1 MQVARVRRLLGW
13 DWEAEMSVKLYG
25 IAGSPNVRG
34 AMLGLAEKGVE
45 FELVNLM
52 PPAWK
57 TPEHLLRNPFGK
69 VPVLEHD
76 GFEIFETQAILR
88 YVDHAFPG
96 PALQPTDAREAAR
109 MNQIIG
115 IIDCYLGPSWI
126 GGIGFERLV
135 APTFLGQPTDI
146 ERVNAAVP
154 MARSCAETLEALIAA
169 PYVAGETFSLA
180 DIRLMP
186 HFDWLRITPEG
197 EAILAGKN
205 KLVQWFEHVS
215 GRPSAKEILR

>member
-1 MQVARVRRLLGW
+1 
-13 DWEAEMSVKLYG
+13 MSVKLYG
-25 IAGSPNVRG
+25 MAGSPNVRG

-45 FELVNLM
+45 FSLVNLM

-57 TPEHLLRNPFGK
+57 TAEYLARNPFGK

-76 GFEIFETQAILR
+76 GFEVFETQAILR
-88 YVDHAFPG
+88 YLDQAFPG
-96 PALQPTDAREAAR
+96 PALQPTNAREAAR

-135 APTFLGQPTDI
+135 APTFLGQPTNM
-146 ERVNAAVP
+146 ERINAAVP
-154 MARSCAETLEALIAA
+154 MARSCAEALEALIAA
-169 PYVAGETFSLA
+169 PYLTGETFSLA

-197 EAILAGKN
+197 EAILDGKK

-215 GRPSAKEILR
+215 ERPRVRELLQR